1 MVVALVLITI
11 YYTQAITM
19 PIIFSGLCAMLAHP
33 MVKKLEKLGLSLT
46 FASLIVVL
54 GVTLILATIFGLIAY
69 QSA

>member
-1 MVVALVLITI
+1 
-11 YYTQAITM
+11 M